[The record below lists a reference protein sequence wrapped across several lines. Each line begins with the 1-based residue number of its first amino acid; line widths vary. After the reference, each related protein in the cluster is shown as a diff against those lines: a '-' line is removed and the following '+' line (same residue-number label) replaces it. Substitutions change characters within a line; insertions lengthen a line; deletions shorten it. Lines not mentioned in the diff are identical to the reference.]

1 MVMIPNPCIS
11 MQEKPHMITPDYA
24 KSRENI
30 LLIMMNIHSGCY
42 NIIKIFQTLSCKIMQ
57 DQNRGSCMIR
67 VPNPCIIMQE
77 ESCMITHDFHVR
89 SYKKFLL
96 GYMLV
101 I

>member
-42 NIIKIFQTLSCKIMQ
+42 NIIKDLSNTILQ
-57 DQNRGSCMIR
+57 DNA
-67 VPNPCIIMQE
+67 
-77 ESCMITHDFHVR
+77 R
-89 SYKKFLL
+89 SE
-96 GYMLV
+96 
-101 I
+101 